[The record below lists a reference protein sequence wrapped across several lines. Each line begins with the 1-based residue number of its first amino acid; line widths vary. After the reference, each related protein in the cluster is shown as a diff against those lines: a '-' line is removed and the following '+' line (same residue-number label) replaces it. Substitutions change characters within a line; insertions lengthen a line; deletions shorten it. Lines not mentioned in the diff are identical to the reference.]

1 MQCVPFSNEADSTVV
16 SLDDNDLLWKKTE
29 IIDEHK
35 NKCEISRKQQRWEH
49 IHVKSLNNM

>member
-29 IIDEHK
+29 IIH
-35 NKCEISRKQQRWEH
+35 QQKTKAKLVE
-49 IHVKSLNNM
+49 NNRRDGGTSM